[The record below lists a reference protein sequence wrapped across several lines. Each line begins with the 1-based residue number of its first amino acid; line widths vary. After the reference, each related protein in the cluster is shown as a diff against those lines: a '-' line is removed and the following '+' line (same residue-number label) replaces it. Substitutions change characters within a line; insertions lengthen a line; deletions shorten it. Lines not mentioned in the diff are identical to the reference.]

1 MLNILP
7 QLIANG
13 LIIGAVYALVAA
25 GFSLLFS
32 TNRHLHFGHGA
43 AITAG
48 AYALYFT
55 LTERRMPIPSAI
67 IIALLAAVLVG
78 WLCFVLVYHPLKKK
92 HASAVVLLIA
102 GIGLLIFFE
111 NLFVLLFGTDVKV
124 VDYIAVTKGLTILGA
139 VITKLQLFMIAV
151 SLALLYGLFLF
162 LYKNKYGITMR
173 AIANNPE
180 LAVLIGIDKIK
191 FYHLS
196 FVIGSFLAGVAGI
209 LIALER
215 NVEPIMGTGLM
226 VEGFISAVIGGVT
239 SVTGG
244 ILGGFILGIVENLGI
259 GFLPSGFKGAIAF
272 TLLFIFLIFKPVGL
286 FGIRK
291 GTRGD

>member
-1 MLNILP
+1 MFTILP

-13 LIIGAVYALVAA
+13 LIIGSVYALVAA

-32 TNRHLHFGHGA
+32 TNRYIHFGHGA

-48 AYALYFT
+48 AYAVYFT
-55 LTERRMPIPSAI
+55 LTARRMPMPSAI
-67 IIALLAAVLVG
+67 IIALLASVLVG
-78 WLCFVLVYHPLKKK
+78 WLCFALVYHPLKKK
-92 HASAVVLLIA
+92 HTSAVVLLIA

-111 NLFVLLFGTDVKV
+111 NLFILLFGTDVKV
-124 VDYIAVTKGLTILGA
+124 VDYIAVTKGLTIFGA
-139 VITKLQLFMIAV
+139 VITKLQILIIAL
-151 SLALLYGLFLF
+151 SLALLYALFLF

-180 LAVLIGIDKIK
+180 LAPLIGIHKTK
-191 FYHLS
+191 FQHLS
-196 FVIGSFLAGVAGI
+196 FIIGSLLAGVAGI

-226 VEGFISAVIGGVT
+226 VQGFISAVIGGVT

-244 ILGGFILGIVENLGI
+244 ILGGFILGLAENLGI
-259 GFLPSGFKGAIAF
+259 GFLPSGFKSAIAF
-272 TLLFIFLIFKPVGL
+272 TLLFIFLIFKPMGL